1 MQGGGAAVQ
10 VLGDVARAVGRSEA
24 RRAGG
29 WLRLWPRRRGVSWRN
44 QARRGATRC
53 DPVAGREG
61 DGRVGRF
68 GRHRPCRGF
77 LSGCDG
83 NVARSSGRELL

>member
-44 QARRGATRC
+44 QARRAIPSRGGRETDGSVGLDVIGRAVDSC
-53 DPVAGREG
+53 PVAMGTWLGRAVESY
-61 DGRVGRF
+61 
-68 GRHRPCRGF
+68 C
-77 LSGCDG
+77 S
-83 NVARSSGRELL
+83 